1 MARLSTVFRYVTKD
15 CAVKERFIEFTDVTG
30 NRTAEALSEYVF
42 KCIETWKCKNKLIA
56 QTYDGA
62 ATIAGELNG
71 LQAKVRAKHE
81 SAIFV
86 HCCAHVLNLVLSQ
99 ACSARKE
106 CKIFFSTIN
115 GLGTFFTKSSK
126 PTNALDNIVKKRFP
140 KVAPTRWNYSS
151 RTTLG
156 YRDDIV

>member
-1 MARLSTVFRYVTKD
+1 MSVLTAQQKVYLNMSLNALKLGS
-15 CAVKERFIEFTDVTG
+15 VKI
-30 NRTAEALSEYVF
+30 
-42 KCIETWKCKNKLIA
+42 KLIGRI
-56 QTYDGA
+56 YDGA
-62 ATIAGELNG
+62 ATMAGELNG

-99 ACSARKE
+99 ACFAQKE

-126 PTNALDNIVKKRFP
+126 RTNAFDNIVKKSFSCSFIYY
-140 KVAPTRWNYSS
+140 NYV
-151 RTTLG
+151 R
-156 YRDDIV
+156 YIV

>member
-1 MARLSTVFRYVTKD
+1 MSVVTAQQKLYLKQKSLST
-15 CAVKERFIEFTDVTG
+15 
-30 NRTAEALSEYVF
+30 AEVF

-62 ATIAGELNG
+62 ATMAGELNG

-86 HCCAHVLNLVLSQ
+86 HCCAYVLNLVLSQ

-106 CKIFFSTIN
+106 CKILFSIIN
-115 GLGTFFTKSSK
+115 GLGTFFYQIFQM
-126 PTNALDNIVKKRFP
+126 NQCAR
-140 KVAPTRWNYSS
+140 
-151 RTTLG
+151 
-156 YRDDIV
+156 